1 MGLELQRSKAW
12 INGLCIAALAVAV
25 LVKDQWISSVIA
37 FACCGTALVVLY
49 RNLAKLSNVS
59 EDNPKVKTLRSVT
72 VFTVIYVA
80 AVVLIAVGEEMLEKN
95 GVIDELSQQ
104 QSKLLLALILAVP
117 MTVLGNASP
126 KLPFNRYTGLRLP
139 WTVRDEETWIVA
151 HRILGW
157 ISFPLA
163 LLLFVHVPTNMGL
176 DDYAECWFLGIML
189 LWIGIPGALSGLFY
203 YRKYRGRL
211 D

>member
-1 MGLELQRSKAW
+1 MELRRSRVW
-12 INGLCIAALAVAV
+12 INGLCIAALATAV
-25 LVKDQWISSVIA
+25 LVKDQSVSSGITFV
-37 FACCGTALVVLY
+37 CCSTSLVVLY

-59 EDNPKVKTLRSVT
+59 EDNPKVKTLRFVT
-72 VFTVIYVA
+72 VFSVIYVA
-80 AVVLIAVGEEMLEKN
+80 AVVLIAVGAETLAKN
-95 GVIDELSQQ
+95 GVMEELSQQ
-104 QSKLLLALILAVP
+104 QSKLLMALLLAVP
-117 MTVLGNASP
+117 MAVLGNVSP

-163 LLLFVHVPTNMGL
+163 LLLFVQVPTNLGL
-176 DDYAECWFLGIML
+176 DSYAKHWFLGIVL
-189 LWIGIPGALSGLFY
+189 LWIGIPGVLSGLFY
-203 YRKYRGRL
+203 YRKYHGKL